1 MNWDLLGN
9 LLMMTM
15 IIGGAGLFIWA
26 NVSYNPNDDK
36 DDGVQRSLAAHL
48 VWDQRV
54 VGSNP
59 ATPTT
64 Y

>member
-36 DDGVQRSLAAHL
+36 NDGV
-48 VWDQRV
+48 
-54 VGSNP
+54 
-59 ATPTT
+59 
-64 Y
+64 